1 MKSED
6 PADGQDGEGTE
17 VAVAAAG
24 EVMNKELV
32 YRQVHYWLKD
42 NQELMSRY
50 EPEADYTSDL
60 MSVSTQ

>member
-6 PADGQDGEGTE
+6 PADEQDGEAAE
-17 VAVAAAG
+17 VAVATAG
-24 EVMNKELV
+24 EVNKELV